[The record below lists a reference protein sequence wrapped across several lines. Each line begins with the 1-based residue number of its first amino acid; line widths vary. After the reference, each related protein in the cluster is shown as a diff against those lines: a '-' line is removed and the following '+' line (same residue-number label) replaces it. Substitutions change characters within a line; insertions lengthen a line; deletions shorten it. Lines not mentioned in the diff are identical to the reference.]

1 MRRTL
6 SVHLF
11 FATALAAVTACVPA
25 AFGQVPTAPA
35 RPAAGGAPAAGAGA
49 RAQLPPGWNDVV
61 ATVTSGGQTEKI
73 TKGDVI
79 EFMRNFSMPSDEPQE
94 IYTAAVERVVNT
106 RLLLMFLGRQ
116 RISISAA
123 KVDAQIEQFK
133 QQLKEGGQDLPTLL
147 LQSNMSMDELHE
159 KYEKR
164 LRWTEYLDA
173 KATEAT
179 LRKHLAERRDFFSN
193 AMARVSHIML
203 KVEPNAT
210 PAEKEK
216 VKQKLLSI
224 KKEIESGALTFA
236 AAANKYS
243 EDPANAEGAG
253 GDLDYISLQA
263 GLVEEFTDA
272 AFKLKKGLIS
282 DPVET
287 PFGFHLI
294 QVTDRKE
301 GRLPDFDQNKVYIKT
316 DYANQLQKT
325 IVAAERKNAKIDIKP
340 MPKDFF
346 PPDAFPAASASN
358 ATGGT
363 EKAKAAGAGG
373 AAATPKN

>member
-6 SVHLF
+6 KVHLF
-11 FATALAAVTACVPA
+11 FATVLATASTPM

-35 RPAAGGAPAAGAGA
+35 SPAPGGAPAGA
-49 RAQLPPGWNDVV
+49 RQQLPPGWNDVV
-61 ATVTSGGQTEKI
+61 ATVTSGEQTEKI
-73 TKGDVI
+73 TKGEVI
-79 EFMRNFSMPSDEPQE
+79 EFLRNFQLPSDEPE
-94 IYTAAVERVVNT
+94 EVYNAAVERVVNT
-106 RLLLMFLGRQ
+106 KLLLMFLARQ
-116 RISISAA
+116 RISISAP
-123 KVDAQIEQFK
+123 KIDEQLELFK
-133 QQLKEGGQDLPTLL
+133 RQLKEGGQDMATLL
-147 LQSNMSMDELHE
+147 LQSNMSMDELRD

-193 AMARVSHIML
+193 SMVRVSHIML

-210 PAEKEK
+210 AAEKEK
-216 VKQKLLSI
+216 VKQKLLGI
-224 KKEIESGALTFA
+224 KKQIENGTITFA

-263 GLVEEFTDA
+263 GLVEEFTDV
-272 AFKLKKGLIS
+272 AFKLKKGLVS

-287 PFGFHLI
+287 PFGFHLL
-294 QVTDRKE
+294 QVTDRKD
-301 GRLPDFDQNKVYIKT
+301 GRLPDFDQNKVYIRT
-316 DYANQLQKT
+316 DYGNQLQKT
-325 IVAAERKNAKIDIKP
+325 IVTAERKTAKIDIKP

-346 PPDAFPAASASN
+346 PPGAFPAAT
-358 ATGGT
+358 TGAPAAGT
-363 EKAKAAGAGG
+363 EKAKAATG